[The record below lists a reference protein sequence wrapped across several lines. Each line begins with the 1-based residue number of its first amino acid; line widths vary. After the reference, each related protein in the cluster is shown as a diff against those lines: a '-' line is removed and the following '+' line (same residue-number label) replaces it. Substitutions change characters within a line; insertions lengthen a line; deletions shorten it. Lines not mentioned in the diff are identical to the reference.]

1 MDGGVAPEHIQMAS
15 SNTAVAE
22 TPISKDEG
30 EYGSHRYFLKSTIR
44 LSSPTDT

>member
-15 SNTAVAE
+15 SDAAAAE
-22 TPISKDEG
+22 MPISKKG